1 MFFVCYYYF
10 LFYLIFFIIFIFAF
24 FIFILFFLI
33 SKKTNTKISNLHLFF
48 LFSFFFS
55 QKIYCFLFFL
65 VRMFFFWFFFLKN
78 ILCFSIFILIL
89 SYLVFHF
96 LLLSSSLILLFF
108 SYFWLFFFSC
118 LLFYQELKKTKI
130 DRRMFTPFFLYF
142 FIVSGEKQYKTLSL
156 RNSLA
161 FWKHYKQSKTK
172 WKMLKQK
179 DCDTGNQKVLS
190 KSVSC
195 WVPQKV
201 AEGQKELRLRLLWC
215 VSKSVLHTLLSQES
229 PHIDFVVFCILH
241 APYFWGPTLNT
252 TLPLIYES

>member
-1 MFFVCYYYF
+1 MFFDFYSHSFLSSFSFSSVVLFFNFVVFLLFLAVF
-10 LFYLIFFIIFIFAF
+10 LF
-24 FIFILFFLI
+24 LFVVLPRI
-33 SKKTNTKISNLHLFF
+33 KK
-48 LFSFFFS
+48 
-55 QKIYCFLFFL
+55 
-65 VRMFFFWFFFLKN
+65 
-78 ILCFSIFILIL
+78 
-89 SYLVFHF
+89 
-96 LLLSSSLILLFF
+96 
-108 SYFWLFFFSC
+108 
-118 LLFYQELKKTKI
+118 KKTKI
-130 DRRMFTPFFLYF
+130 ARRMFTPFFLYF
-142 FIVSGEKQYKTLSL
+142 FIFCCEKQYKTLSL

>member
-1 MFFVCYYYF
+1 
-10 LFYLIFFIIFIFAF
+10 
-24 FIFILFFLI
+24 
-33 SKKTNTKISNLHLFF
+33 
-48 LFSFFFS
+48 
-55 QKIYCFLFFL
+55 
-65 VRMFFFWFFFLKN
+65 
-78 ILCFSIFILIL
+78 
-89 SYLVFHF
+89 
-96 LLLSSSLILLFF
+96 
-108 SYFWLFFFSC
+108 
-118 LLFYQELKKTKI
+118 
-130 DRRMFTPFFLYF
+130 MFTPFFLYF
-142 FIVSGEKQYKTLSL
+142 FIFCCEKQYKTLSL

-179 DCDTGNQKVLS
+179 DCETGNQKVLS

-241 APYFWGPTLNT
+241 APYFWGRKYNPPPYLRKLTIYIYIYYLSMRNIHKPLVSFT
-252 TLPLIYES
+252 IEFTVHQLGGFGARLPGQDEPQCQAQQQRTPKIPISQAPPWRRRRAKLGPWENWEV

>member
-1 MFFVCYYYF
+1 M
-10 LFYLIFFIIFIFAF
+10 
-24 FIFILFFLI
+24 
-33 SKKTNTKISNLHLFF
+33 
-48 LFSFFFS
+48 
-55 QKIYCFLFFL
+55 LFFL
-65 VRMFFFWFFFLKN
+65 VFLPQKYFMFFDFYSHSFLSSFSFSSVVLFFKF
-78 ILCFSIFILIL
+78 
-89 SYLVFHF
+89 VAF
-96 LLLSSSLILLFF
+96 LLFLAVVLF
-108 SYFWLFFFSC
+108 LFVV
-118 LLFYQELKKTKI
+118 LPRIKKTKI
-130 DRRMFTPFFLYF
+130 ARRMFTPFFLYLF
-142 FIVSGEKQYKTLSL
+142 VFCCEKQYKTLSL

-161 FWKHYKQSKTK
+161 FWKHCKQSKTK

-201 AEGQKELRLRLLWC
+201 VEGQKELRLRLLWC